1 MIINQLA
8 SLQQYNNEITQH
20 MKQMQK
26 LEGSIKSDNNVE
38 VKNLPTEYIEES
50 QMNEAQ
56 LIEKR
61 IFEQILNTYSSS
73 SLEDSDFW
81 KFHHNKDTSSIDNAK
96 KEMETLV
103 KELNSGEQTQRVQD
117 FLNSRMD
124 NLTKERTT
132 YKTQIGFSESFNI
145 STPNAQYNINISFS
159 FMQSYNKMN
168 EKDSSTEASNILN
181 LINQVDYK
189 NMSIEVSQSEQN
201 STQSSTLEELN
212 TWLDTQGKN
221 FNKVYTNNE
230 TNENFKILNQFQST
244 TQFYSYL

>member
-1 MIINQLA
+1 
-8 SLQQYNNEITQH
+8 
-20 MKQMQK
+20 
-26 LEGSIKSDNNVE
+26 
-38 VKNLPTEYIEES
+38 
-50 QMNEAQ
+50 
-56 LIEKR
+56 
-61 IFEQILNTYSSS
+61 
-73 SLEDSDFW
+73 
-81 KFHHNKDTSSIDNAK
+81 
-96 KEMETLV
+96 TLV
-103 KELNSGEQTQRVQD
+103 KEINSGEQTQRVQD

-159 FMQSYNKMN
+159 FIQSYNKMN

-189 NMSIEVSQSEQN
+189 NMSMEVSQSEQN
-201 STQSSTLEELN
+201 STQSSTIEELN

-230 TNENFKILNQFQST
+230 TNETFKILNQFQST